1 MTQEMMI
8 PNLTMEEAANLLN
21 DDILEHHGILGM
33 KWGVRRFQPYPS
45 GYSGDGKY
53 VGPKTGKEVSKKD
66 AAKLNKLNSEIRGR
80 VSEAV
85 KTGNKKSLKSL
96 KKVISNEDYKAIYKD
111 LVARGIK
118 DAIEKGDAKKLKTFK
133 DDLSKS
139 DYTIARNQALFNNAI
154 NTLKGKDM
162 VKYAARLS
170 DEDIR
175 NANARIQNLTNI
187 NRSIKSIKQDNST
200 FYNVSD
206 IAKKVGVI
214 VGVTV
219 AAKGAYDKFV
229 PKT

>member
-1 MTQEMMI
+1 MTI
-8 PNLTMEEAANLLN
+8 PNLTMEEASNLLN

-118 DAIEKGDAKKLKTFK
+118 DSIEKGDAKKLKTFK

-139 DYTIARNQALFNNAI
+139 DYAIARNQALFNNAI
-154 NTLKGKDM
+154 NNLKGKDM

>member
-1 MTQEMMI
+1 
-8 PNLTMEEAANLLN
+8 MEEASNLLN

-118 DAIEKGDAKKLKTFK
+118 DSIEKGDAKKLKTFK

-139 DYTIARNQALFNNAI
+139 DYAIARNQALFNNAI
-154 NTLKGKDM
+154 NNLKGKDM